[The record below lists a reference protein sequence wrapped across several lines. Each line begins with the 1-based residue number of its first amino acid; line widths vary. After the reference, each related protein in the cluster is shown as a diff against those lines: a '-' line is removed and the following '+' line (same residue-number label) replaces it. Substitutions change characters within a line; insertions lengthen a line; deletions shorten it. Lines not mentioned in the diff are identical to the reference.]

1 MTPDELK
8 RAAVDLFGKKHAP
21 AAPSEMDRL
30 VSRWKADLRL
40 VRQGLKVIHDNT
52 PQQTFHD
59 APNYLRGLA
68 HTLLLEKAVGYS
80 KDELQLLLVAG
91 FAQVLAEEA
100 SA

>member
-1 MTPDELK
+1 MTPAEFKKATL
-8 RAAVDLFGKKHAP
+8 DLIEKKHAP
-21 AAPSEMDRL
+21 TESSEMDRL

-40 VRQGLKVIHDNT
+40 VRASLKVIHDNT

-59 APNYLRGLA
+59 APTFLVGMA
-68 HTLLLEKAVGYS
+68 HRLLLEKASAYS

-91 FAQVLAEEA
+91 FAPVLTDEA